1 MRHAPQSD
9 FVLSCCSLC
18 SRAGC
23 GTSDFAMSAPLS
35 DENRKD
41 KTSHG
46 SRSRSRNRCRNNGP
60 ESANNETNNKKTS
73 ERRCYCVCHTDEHPT
88 APHRYQGEHPVLQGT
103 EYLPCQCDHCG
114 PGRQRCTILVLQG
127 FRFCGDCRGDQTARE
142 AFADM
147 AIELK
152 AHCLSRSRKCLRM
165 TPC

>member
-9 FVLSCCSLC
+9 FVLSCCSRC

-23 GTSDFAMSAPLS
+23 GTSEFAMSAPLS

-73 ERRCYCVCHTDEHPT
+73 ERRCYCVCHTYE
-88 APHRYQGEHPVLQGT
+88 GERPVSQGT
-103 EYLPCQCDHCG
+103 ENHPCQCDHCG
-114 PGRQRCTILVLQG
+114 PGRQRCTNLTFQG
-127 FRFCGDCRGDQTARE
+127 FRFCGDCRGDLTHSE
-142 AFADM
+142 AADEM
-147 AIELK
+147 VMELK
-152 AHCLSRSRKCLRM
+152 AWWTGIK
-165 TPC
+165 P